1 MTMKRISDERI
12 AVIGLLVL
20 AVWLFVVLPVYH
32 RPPPSM
38 AVTPTTEE
46 CFRRLLGV
54 CFVVPPESDGGI
66 FGFAEFV
73 QAFALLVLIFT
84 VSGMRYQFRVETAG
98 SALPSDLLE
107 FRGNW
112 SFRAALGSMV
122 CLALSA
128 PVVSFKSGILAIHI
142 RLIVSLARLDLAL
155 VCLCSSF
162 EVRKN

>member
-46 CFRRLLGV
+46 CFRKLLGV

-98 SALPSDLLE
+98 WLCLLTYWSSGAIGAFALLSDLW
-107 FRGNW
+107 F
-112 SFRAALGSMV
+112 A
-122 CLALSA
+122 
-128 PVVSFKSGILAIHI
+128 
-142 RLIVSLARLDLAL
+142 
-155 VCLCSSF
+155 
-162 EVRKN
+162 